1 MILLSV
7 ATLLL
12 CAFSLKTGGT
22 SLTPAAWSCLA
33 AGLLLELTC
42 CELGTFGIFSLGAA
56 GPLAAALLCPKG
68 RGAIAILALLIL
80 AIRTLFK
87 GAPNSKLRIY
97 EICLDAFCISASL
110 AATLVLPKPEFSAP
124 AALAF
129 LWVVAPSL
137 IYSSIPEEFQDDWTK
152 YRSGF
157 LWGGAASACG
167 AIALHQT
174 GGEPTQLVWPILLLL
189 FLSRSIRPHVQNV
202 DAVERQITL
211 RQTDQNL
218 SKLQQNLEETA
229 DRLQVTGQQQQQS
242 AAELEVRL
250 ESYTLVE
257 KMLEGLTGQTAPEEV
272 GLAILDRI
280 RRKIPVQ
287 TLVLFWRQDN
297 ETAGVLSLTPLCWR
311 TPLEDR
317 LKASALLQVHEPVVE
332 RALRLQRMEQGLP
345 ADGQLDRIFSEETE
359 TWALPMRNRGILYLG
374 HTKKFEIDSKTKH
387 FLQVI
392 SNHSVVALESAQFYQ
407 RLQRSLQREATSASR
422 SEALV
427 QRLAQV
433 IDCITQLV
441 DLQTPVEMLER
452 CSQTLQQ
459 LIPHHHLLMLRNAD
473 SKLNAPELRKPEG
486 PSPLEGYAQKVREN
500 GRPLLLEEFRGSNFA
515 PPLPGSTSLLG
526 APMTTERG
534 VIGTI
539 VLVRCGGDAFSREDQ
554 DILSVLAYQLGAAL
568 SSAQLFIELQE
579 THKALKE
586 SQAKVVQSSKM
597 AAVGQ
602 LAGGVAH
609 ELNTPLG
616 AIALAIDGALNAL
629 KTKPDRAE
637 SRLQRAA
644 MSVSQMKEI
653 VSKLLFYSR
662 DARSGRRET
671 NLNQVIDD
679 TLQLIGHQL
688 RMDRVEVE
696 TNLGEL
702 PMFMANQ
709 NELQQVF
716 TNLCMNARDAVLM
729 PEAVEAKIWINTSV
743 QTDANGE
750 VWLRANVRDSGCGM
764 SQAVKERIF
773 DPFYTTKDVG
783 KGTGL
788 GLSVT
793 LELLQQHGAKINVVS
808 APGKGTEFQLLF
820 PLNPPDEPE

>member
-1 MILLSV
+1 MLFLSL

-12 CAFSLKTGGT
+12 CAFTAKTGGT
-22 SLTPAAWSCLA
+22 SLNPAAYGCLA
-33 AGLLLELTC
+33 AGLLLDLVC
-42 CELGTFGIFSLGAA
+42 CELGTFGLFSLGAA
-56 GPLAAALLCPKG
+56 GPIAAALLCPKG
-68 RGAIAILALLIL
+68 RGAIAILALLVL
-80 AIRTLFK
+80 AIRTLFR
-87 GAPNSKLRIY
+87 GAPNTSLRRY
-97 EICLDAFCISASL
+97 EFCLDAFCVSASL
-110 AATLVLPKPEFSAP
+110 ASTLLLPRPEFSAP
-124 AALAF
+124 AVLSF

-137 IYSSIPEEFQDDWTK
+137 LYSSIPEEFQDDWTK

-157 LWGGAASACG
+157 LWGGAAAACG
-167 AIALHQT
+167 AIALYQT
-174 GGEPTQLVWPILLLL
+174 GGEPVSMIWPILLLL
-189 FLSRSIRPHVQNV
+189 FLSRSIRPHVANV
-202 DAVERQITL
+202 DAVERQVAQREKDRSLTL
-211 RQTDQNL
+211 
-218 SKLQQNLEETA
+218 LQQNLDETS

-257 KMLEGLTGQTAPEEV
+257 KMLEGLAGQTAPEEV
-272 GLAILDRI
+272 ALAILDRI

-287 TLVLFWRQDN
+287 TLVLFWRQDTG
-297 ETAGVLSLTPLCWR
+297 EGVLSLTPLAWR

-332 RALRLQRMEQGLP
+332 RALRLQRMEQGLTP
-345 ADGQLDRIFSEETE
+345 DNDLDRIFPEETQ
-359 TWALPMRNRGILYLG
+359 TWAIPMRNRGIIYLG
-374 HTKKFEIDSKTKH
+374 HTKTFEIDAKTKH

-441 DLQTPVEMLER
+441 DLQTPDEMLER

-459 LIPHHHLLMLRNAD
+459 LIPHKNLLMLRNAD
-473 SKLNAPELRKPEG
+473 AKLNAPELRKPEG

-515 PPLPGSTSLLG
+515 APMPQATSLLG

-539 VLVRCGGDAFSREDQ
+539 VLVRCGGAPFSREDQ

-586 SQAKVVQSSKM
+586 SQAKVVQSTKM

-696 TNLGEL
+696 TNLAEL
-702 PMFMANQ
+702 PTFMANQ

-729 PEAVEAKIWINTSV
+729 PEAVETKIWITTSV

-764 SQAVKERIF
+764 TAAVKEKIF

-793 LELLQQHGAKINVVS
+793 LELLQQHGAKVNVFS

-820 PLNPPDEPE
+820 PQNPPDEIE